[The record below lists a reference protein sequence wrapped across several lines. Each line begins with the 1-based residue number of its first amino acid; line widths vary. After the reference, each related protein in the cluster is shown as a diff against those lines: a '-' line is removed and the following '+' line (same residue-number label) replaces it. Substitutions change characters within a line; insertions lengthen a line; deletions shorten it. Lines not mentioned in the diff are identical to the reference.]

1 MPREAWQVRN
11 ALMSEFES
19 LIDMSDYEGPRDEQ
33 YDQRLISRAQAALVA
48 RRLLGCESQK
58 AADTV
63 VDGKLDQG
71 IDAIAISD
79 DGSRIWLIQ
88 SKWSDLGRAGFSLD
102 DARKFR
108 EGVEFIDER
117 RFDLF
122 NDRVQNRASHIEW
135 AWGRPGS
142 KIILIVAV
150 FGESG
155 VNGPALQR
163 LEDTKDRFNR
173 HGDFLDY
180 EVWDLAKIWQAVRDD
195 YEEQPIEITANLT
208 EWMRGPKPYG
218 AYQGIVSVREVTD
231 WYDRY
236 GLRLFEQNIRQPL
249 GLTNVNKELIDTLTG
264 APWDFWYFNNGITV
278 LCESAEVRP
287 LILTAPD
294 GPCEVTLKG
303 ASVVNGAQTVMAI
316 QEATRADPDRA
327 GQASVSLKI
336 ITTVGRPVGFGTS
349 VTKATNTQ
357 NRVESRDFVALDDI
371 QRTLR
376 EDFALSLH
384 KEYVYKRGEPDPEP
398 GSGTSVA
405 QVALALACAHSKLEL
420 AVRAKTNRDT
430 LWERGQSGTYK
441 VLFLSE
447 EPTEWQAWRSVQVL
461 RKVQGWIGESL
472 AEREGRASA
481 IADYGEL
488 LIAHLVFRVLPY
500 DLISD
505 PQYDWDRE
513 VARVPELAREALAW
527 LILRVDQ
534 VFGPGVSLKGVF
546 SNVVQCRTLVDLVLT
561 DLQADEPTP
570 ELAPAYRPT
579 PRRRRPNAVATL
591 VDAHRIAD
599 GATVVFQTR
608 SKREH
613 EEVDDWLAADARRTK
628 ATWVNH
634 RLKPLLWAYDGNRYS
649 PSGLVTKIWELSG
662 WPDPPEAVRGPSQW
676 YLPDEGSLWELAKE
690 IQDAEQE
697 MGDG

>member
-33 YDQRLISRAQAALVA
+33 YEQRLISRAQAALIA
-48 RRLLGCESQK
+48 RRLLGCESQA

-63 VDGKLDQG
+63 VDGKLDHG

-108 EGVEFIDER
+108 EGAEFIDER

-122 NDRVQNRASHIEW
+122 NDRVRDRASHIEW
-135 AWGRPGS
+135 AWSRPGS
-142 KIILIVAV
+142 KIILVVAV

-155 VNGPALQR
+155 VNGPVLQR

-173 HGDFLDY
+173 SGDFLDY
-180 EVWDLAKIWQAVRDD
+180 EIWDLAKIWLAVRDD
-195 YEEQPIEITANLT
+195 FNEQPIEIAANLT

-218 AYQGIVSVREVTD
+218 AYQGIVSVREVAD
-231 WYDRY
+231 WFDRY
-236 GLRLFEQNIRQPL
+236 GLRIFEQNIRQPL

-264 APWDFWYFNNGITV
+264 SPWDFWYFNNGITV

-303 ASVVNGAQTVMAI
+303 ASVVNGAQTVMAV
-316 QEATRADPDRA
+316 QEAIRADPDRA

-336 ITTVGRPVGFGTS
+336 ITTVGRPVSFGTS

-405 QVALALACAHSKLEL
+405 QVALALACAHSNLEL

-472 AEREGRASA
+472 AERYGRANA
-481 IADYGEL
+481 IAEYGEL

-513 VARVPELAREALAW
+513 VARAPGLAREALAW
-527 LILRVDQ
+527 LIHRMDQ
-534 VFGPGVSLKGVF
+534 VVAPGASLKGVF
-546 SNVVQCRTLVDLVLT
+546 SSVDQSRTLADLVLA

-570 ELAPAYRPT
+570 ELSPAYRPT
-579 PRRRRPNAVATL
+579 PRRRRPNAVTTL
-591 VDAHRIAD
+591 VNAHRIAD
-599 GATVVFQTR
+599 GDTVIFRAQ

-613 EEVDDWLAADARRTK
+613 EEVDGWLAANPRRTI

-649 PSGLVTKIWELSG
+649 PTGLVTKIWELSG

-676 YLPDEGSLWELAKE
+676 YLADEGSLWDLAKT
-690 IQDAEQE
+690 IQDEEQE
-697 MGDG
+697 TSDG